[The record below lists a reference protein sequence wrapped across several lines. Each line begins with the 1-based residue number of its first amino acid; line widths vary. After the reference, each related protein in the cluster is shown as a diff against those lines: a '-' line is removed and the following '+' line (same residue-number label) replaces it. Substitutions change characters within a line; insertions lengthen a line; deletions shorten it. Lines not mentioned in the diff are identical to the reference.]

1 MTAPRRAAF
10 VAVGSELL
18 RTERVDTNSVL
29 AGRLLAACGFAL
41 VEKRCVEDDTDAI
54 AIAISEVLSRADLVV
69 VSGGLG
75 PTADDVTREAAARA
89 LGIEL
94 RRDPL
99 VEAGLVE
106 LFRRRGRTVQP
117 FALKMADIVAG
128 AEVLPNPVGTA
139 PGQLIRS
146 GERTLVLLPGV
157 PVELEQILT
166 RHLVPRWSTAAGVR
180 TRTLRLAGVYE
191 SHVEERVAPLYDR
204 FGRERVTILAARGQ
218 VLLVLSAAGDTAE
231 PDLAAMDE
239 AFAAAAGP
247 DLYGRDGDTLAGAV
261 LALLGRRGWRLATA
275 ESCTGGMI
283 GAQITAVPG
292 SSASYVG
299 GVVAYSNELK
309 RRLLGVPEGVLAEH
323 GAVSR
328 EAALAMAD
336 GARSLGAE
344 CGLAVTGVAGPTGG
358 TDEKPVGTVHIAAAT
373 PGGVRHARHRF
384 PGDRA
389 MVREITANFALDLLR
404 RALEEEA

>member
-1 MTAPRRAAF
+1 MSIPRPAAF

-29 AGRLLAACGFAL
+29 AGRLLAPYGFAF
-41 VEKRCVEDDTDAI
+41 VEKRCVEDNTDAI
-54 AIAISEVLSRADLVV
+54 VTAITELLSRAELVL

-75 PTADDVTREAAARA
+75 PTADDVTREAAAQA
-89 LGIEL
+89 LGLALE
-94 RRDPL
+94 RDPRLETTL
-99 VEAGLVE
+99 VE
-106 LFRRRGRTVQP
+106 RYQQRGREMP
-117 FALKMADIVAG
+117 AIALRMADVLAG

-139 PGQLIRS
+139 PGQLLRA
-146 GERTLVLLPGV
+146 GNRMLVLLPGV
-157 PVELEQILT
+157 PVEFEQILSQ
-166 RHLVPRWSTAAGVR
+166 HLLPRWSEVNGVL
-180 TRTLRLAGVYE
+180 TTTLRLAGVYE
-191 SHVEERVAPLYDR
+191 SQVEQRVSPLYDR

-218 VLLVLSAAGDTAE
+218 VLLVLSASGDGARSRLAEMEAAFSAVAGR
-231 PDLAAMDE
+231 
-239 AFAAAAGP
+239 
-247 DLYGRDGDTLAGAV
+247 DLYGSGGDTLAGVV
-261 LALLGRRGWRLATA
+261 LALLAQRGWRLATA

-309 RRLLGVPEGVLAEH
+309 QRLLAVPKGVLSSS

-328 EAALAMAD
+328 ETALAMAD
-336 GARSLGAE
+336 GARTLGAE
-344 CGLAVTGVAGPTGG
+344 CGLAVTGIAGPDGG
-358 TDEKPVGTVHIAAAT
+358 SDDKPVGTVHIAAAT
-373 PGGVRHARHRF
+373 PAGVRHAHHQF

-404 RALEEEA
+404 RSLAERE